1 MGRRGR
7 VELNG
12 ASALVTG
19 GAGGLGEATVRRLA
33 AGGAKVVIA
42 DLAREKG
49 EALAKELG
57 PSAEFVE
64 TDVTS
69 EESVS
74 HALERAAAQG
84 PLRVSVAVHGGFGGG
99 GRTLKADGTPHA
111 LDDYRRVLEH
121 YLVGTFNVL
130 RLAAATM
137 STSEPLEDGAR
148 GVIVNTASIA
158 GYEGTIGQVAYA
170 SAKGGVIGMTLVA
183 ARDLAVVGIRVVTI
197 APGTFITPAYG
208 ENLEQVEAYWGPA
221 VPFPKRMGKPAEYAA
236 LVQSIVDNP
245 YLNGEV
251 IRIDGAIRF
260 GPKSPK

>member
-1 MGRRGR
+1 M
-7 VELNG
+7 ELNG
-12 ASALVTG
+12 SAALVTG
-19 GAGGLGEATVRRLA
+19 GAGGLGEATVRRLVA
-33 AGGAKVVIA
+33 AGAKVVIA
-42 DLAREKG
+42 DLATEKG
-49 EALAKELG
+49 QALAEELG
-57 PSAEFVE
+57 QAAAFVE

-69 EESVS
+69 EDSVTR
-74 HALERAAAQG
+74 ALDRAAALG
-84 PLRVSVAVHGGFGGG
+84 PVRVAVAVHGGFGGG
-99 GRTLKADGTPHA
+99 GRTLRSDGTPHA
-111 LDDYRRVLEH
+111 LEDFRLTIDH

-130 RLAAATM
+130 RLAAAAIGG
-137 STSEPLEDGAR
+137 SEPGADGER

-170 SAKGGVIGMTLVA
+170 SAKGGVIGMTLTA

-208 ENLEQVEAYWGPA
+208 ADPDLVEAMWAPA
-221 VPFPKRMGKPAEYAA
+221 VPFPKRMGQPSEYAA
-236 LVQSIVDNP
+236 LVQTICENS

>member
-1 MGRRGR
+1 M
-7 VELNG
+7 ELDG
-12 ASALVTG
+12 SAALVTG
-19 GAGGLGEATVRRLA
+19 GAGGLGEATVRRLVA
-33 AGGAKVVIA
+33 AGAKVVIA
-42 DLAREKG
+42 DLATEKG
-49 EALAKELG
+49 QALADELG
-57 PSAEFVE
+57 SAAAFVE

-69 EESVS
+69 EDSVTA
-74 HALERAAAQG
+74 ALDRAATLG
-84 PLRVSVAVHGGFGGG
+84 PVRVAVAVHGGFGGG
-99 GRTLKADGTPHA
+99 GRTLRSDGTPHA
-111 LDDYRRVLEH
+111 LEDFRMTIDH

-130 RLAAATM
+130 RLAAAAIGG
-137 STSEPLEDGAR
+137 SEPGVDGER

-170 SAKGGVIGMTLVA
+170 SAKGGVIGMTLTA

-208 ENLEQVEAYWGPA
+208 ADPDLVEAMWAPA
-221 VPFPKRMGKPAEYAA
+221 VPFPKRMGQPSEYAA
-236 LVQSIVDNP
+236 LVQTICENS